1 MRERRGEEIKE
12 KQRIYAKNHREK
24 LRKERENAMAN
35 EEGLKQAA
43 FNGPVRAVTHST
55 VSGTSFGTHPCDLPD
70 TVPAS
75 AGAPHVSEV
84 GEAMALKK
92 AEEKLNMAEE
102 KRLKKENYRE
112 KLKKELKDAMEALKQ
127 AASNAEVSSSSYD
140 MYPPP
145 HMT

>member
-1 MRERRGEEIKE
+1 
-12 KQRIYAKNHREK
+12 
-24 LRKERENAMAN
+24 MAN
-35 EEGLKQAA
+35 EEGLKQASS
-43 FNGPVRAVTHST
+43 NGAARAVTHSEAANT
-55 VSGTSFGTHPCDLPD
+55 QPNEVPD

>member
-1 MRERRGEEIKE
+1 
-12 KQRIYAKNHREK
+12 
-24 LRKERENAMAN
+24 MAN

-75 AGAPHVSEV
+75 ARAPHVSEV